1 MDTSY
6 HFTSQEDAIIATI
19 AYFALFEYPLTI
31 FEVWQYL
38 LCAPQG
44 GEIHAIDDIISTS
57 ARIHSVTQQKDGL
70 IFLTGRGNDVSVRFD
85 RYRDAEKKYII
96 ARKAI
101 RLLAGIPFVRL
112 VCVVN
117 RLSYSNSRPE
127 GDIDLFIV
135 ARDTHVWLVRF
146 LCTTLMHVLGKRPG
160 QHSVS
165 NALCLSFFISD
176 KNLSLESLQLDSDY
190 EGMPDIHFALWLTQ
204 FVPLYD
210 EDGVY
215 KRLVDTNGWVE
226 KLVPNRITYTT
237 HERRTVRLSGIQKFI
252 KKTVEYFFSIGG
264 IYTEVATRWYQMKF
278 VALDIKKMV
287 NKDTRVVMND
297 SVLKF
302 HSNDRRQEVRDKFKT
317 LLKVLCN

>member
-1 MDTSY
+1 METSFK
-6 HFTSQEDAIIATI
+6 FTSQEDAIIATI

-38 LCAPQG
+38 LCSPQG
-44 GEIHAIDDIISTS
+44 GEIHAINDIISTS
-57 ARIHSVTQQKDGL
+57 AHIHSVTQQKDGL
-70 IFLTGRGNDVSVRFD
+70 IFLTGRGNDVSVRLD
-85 RYRDAEKKYII
+85 RYRDAEKKYSI
-96 ARKAI
+96 ARKAV
-101 RLLAGIPFVRL
+101 RLLAGIPFVKL

-135 ARDTHVWLVRF
+135 ASDKHVWLVRF
-146 LCTTLMHVLGKRPG
+146 LCTTLMHILGKRPG
-160 QHSVS
+160 QHSIS
-165 NALCLSFFISD
+165 NALCLSFFVSD

-190 EGMPDIHFALWLTQ
+190 EGVPDIHFALWLTQ

-210 EDGVY
+210 EGGVY
-215 KRLVDTNGWVE
+215 REWYNANGWVE

-237 HERRTVRLSGIQKFI
+237 HERRTVRLFGIQRII
-252 KKTVEYFFSIGG
+252 KKIGEYFFGMGG
-264 IYTEVATRWYQMKF
+264 IYGEAAAKWYQMKF
-278 VALDIKKMV
+278 VAPDIKKMV

-297 SVLKF
+297 GVLKF

-317 LLKVLCN
+317 LLKVLCS